1 MSDVQLTAE
10 EFKLFEDFY
19 QNRLAEAGGARDLRD
34 ELAVAQDIL
43 ASVVSNGLTPQADGS
58 TSFVRRQGA
67 LDWGDP
73 ATVQAAAQASTP
85 SGGGRKPRLGA
96 GPATAGGKGGAKDTL
111 LGVGMLVG
119 ALAIA
124 IFFFGS
130 KLPGGNAAKPKVTIT
145 PSAAVVESADATA
158 TPLPTLEAEL
168 LASIVDAS
176 GVKTGLVAPRTLEI
190 KGVSFVVQPVKIT
203 AGDWPPPDDERAVS
217 WVYGTIVNYVMGVES
232 TPDNKTLL
240 ASLKAGDELLLRM
253 STGPAYR
260 FAFAD
265 VVRIAPQASEI
276 FRQTRPGL
284 TLALLSEANDSS
296 RIVVRAVYLPDSE
309 LSGGDAPA
317 AQAIE
322 EGQPVTLDGAL
333 RLSYLGATPFT
344 TPRTPAGRIYLAVD
358 YAVENVLASGETLL
372 TTNFTHQAVDADGL
386 AYPISSPVDGST
398 TRYLPLPAQLEPG
411 RVVTTTSVYAVPETT
426 LQTGLTWRFATSP
439 SGTLVRARI
448 EPYSGSLQPQVAVR
462 GAKRLPDESLIVTLS
477 LSAPALR
484 DVQISAGDIQVQ
496 GGDLGTSN
504 AFPWHVAAGQSTEFT
519 LTLIPQDKSPMMVAL
534 LGQGFELSVEK
545 QPMAN

>member
-10 EFKLFEDFY
+10 DLKLFEDFY
-19 QNRLAEAGGARDLRD
+19 QRRLAEAGGARDLHD
-34 ELAVAQDIL
+34 ELAVARDIL
-43 ASVVSNGLTPQADGS
+43 LSVVNNGLTPQADGS

-67 LDWGDP
+67 LDWSDP
-73 ATVQAAAQASTP
+73 ATVQAAAQVSPP

-96 GPATAGGKGGAKDTL
+96 GPAAAGGKGGAKDML

-119 ALAIA
+119 AIAIA

-130 KLPGGNAAKPKVTIT
+130 KLSGGNAAKPKVTIT
-145 PSAAVVESADATA
+145 PSAAAVESADATA

-190 KGVSFVVQPVKIT
+190 KGVSFVVQPVKIA
-203 AGDWPPPDDERAVS
+203 AGDWPPPDDERAAS
-217 WVYGTIVNYVMGVES
+217 WVFGTVVNYVMGLES
-232 TPDNKTLL
+232 TPDNKALL
-240 ASLKAGDELLLRM
+240 ASLKAGDEMLLRM

-265 VVRIAPQASEI
+265 VVRVAPQASEV

-284 TLALLSEANDSS
+284 TLALLNETSDSS

-309 LSGGDAPA
+309 LSGGAAPA
-317 AQAIE
+317 AQTIE
-322 EGQPVTLDGAL
+322 TGQPVTLDGAL
-333 RLSYLGATPFT
+333 RLFYLGAAPFT
-344 TPRTPAGRIYLAVD
+344 TPRTPPGRVYLAVD
-358 YAVENVLASGETLL
+358 YAVENVLPSGEMLM
-372 TTNFTHQAVDADGL
+372 TTSFVHQAVDADGL
-386 AYPISSPVDGST
+386 AYPFSAPADGSP
-398 TRYLPLPAQLEPG
+398 TRYPSLPAQLETG
-411 RVVTTTSVYAVPETT
+411 QVVTTTAVYAVPEAT
-426 LQTGLTWRFATSP
+426 LQTGLTWRFAPSP
-439 SGTLVRARI
+439 SGTLVQARVA
-448 EPYSGSLQPQVAVR
+448 PYSGPLQPQVAVR
-462 GAKRLPDESLIVTLS
+462 GAKRLPDGSLAVTLS

-484 DVQISAGDIQVQ
+484 DVQISAGDVLVQ

-504 AFPWHVAAGQSTEFT
+504 AFPWHVAAGGSADFT
-519 LTLIPQDKSPMMVAL
+519 LTLVPKDQSPVTVAL

-545 QPMAN
+545 

>member
-1 MSDVQLTAE
+1 MSDIQLTAE
-10 EFKLFEDFY
+10 DLKLFEDFY
-19 QNRLAEAGGARDLRD
+19 QRRLAEAGGARDLHD
-34 ELAVAQDIL
+34 ELDVARDIL
-43 ASVVSNGLTPQADGS
+43 SSVVTNGLTPQADGS
-58 TSFVRRQGA
+58 VSFVRRQGA
-67 LDWGDP
+67 LDWSDP
-73 ATVQAAAQASTP
+73 ATVQAAAQAAP
-85 SGGGRKPRLGA
+85 SSWGGRKPRLGA
-96 GPATAGGKGGAKDTL
+96 APAAAGGKGGAKDML

-119 ALAIA
+119 AIAIA

-130 KLPGGNAAKPKVTIT
+130 KFMGGNAAKPKVTTT
-145 PSAAVVESADATA
+145 PTVSAVKAADATA

-176 GVKTGLVAPRTLEI
+176 GVRTGLVAPRTLEI

-217 WVYGTIVNYVMGVES
+217 WVYGTVVNYVMGVES

-240 ASLKAGDELLLRM
+240 ASLKAGDEMLLRM

-265 VVRIAPQASEI
+265 VVRVAPQASEV

-284 TLALLSEANDSS
+284 TLALLSEEGDAS

-309 LSGGDAPA
+309 LSGDDAPA

-322 EGQPVTLDGAL
+322 AGQPATLDGAL
-333 RLSYLGATPFT
+333 RLTYLGATPFT

-358 YAVENVLASGETLL
+358 YAVENVLAGGEALL

-386 AYPISSPVDGST
+386 AYPISSPADGSP

-411 RVVTTTSVYAVPETT
+411 RVVTTTSVYAMPEAT
-426 LQTGLTWRFATSP
+426 LQTGLTWRFAPSP
-439 SGTLVRARI
+439 SGTLVQARI

-462 GAKRLPDESLIVTLS
+462 GAKRLPDDSLIATLS
-477 LSAPALR
+477 VSAPALR

-496 GGDLGTSN
+496 GGDLGASN

-519 LTLIPQDKSPMMVAL
+519 LTLVPKDQSPMTVAL

-545 QPMAN
+545 

>member
-1 MSDVQLTAE
+1 MSDIQLTAE
-10 EFKLFEDFY
+10 DLKLFEDFY
-19 QNRLAEAGGARDLRD
+19 QLRLAEAGGARDLHD
-34 ELAVAQDIL
+34 ELDVARDIL
-43 ASVVSNGLTPQADGS
+43 TSVVTNGLTPQADGS
-58 TSFVRRQGA
+58 VSFVRRQGA

-73 ATVQAAAQASTP
+73 GVVQAAAQAAS
-85 SGGGRKPRLGA
+85 SSSGGRKPRLGA
-96 GPATAGGKGGAKDTL
+96 GPAAAGGKGGAKDML

-124 IFFFGS
+124 VFFFGS
-130 KLPGGNAAKPKVTIT
+130 KLMGGNAAKPKVTTT
-145 PSAAVVESADATA
+145 PTAAVAESADATA

-217 WVYGTIVNYVMGVES
+217 WVYGTVVNYVMGVES
-232 TPDNKTLL
+232 APNNKTLL

-265 VVRIAPQASEI
+265 VVRVAPQASEV
-276 FRQTRPGL
+276 FRQTRPGV
-284 TLALLSEANDSS
+284 TLALLSEEGDAS

-322 EGQPVTLDGAL
+322 AGQPVTLDGAL
-333 RLSYLGATPFT
+333 RLTYLGATPFT

-358 YAVENVLASGETLL
+358 YAVENVLAGGEALL

-386 AYPISSPVDGST
+386 AYPISSPADGSPT
-398 TRYLPLPAQLEPG
+398 HYLPLPAQVELG
-411 RVVTTTSVYAVPETT
+411 RVVTTTSVYAVPEAT
-426 LQTGLTWRFATSP
+426 LQTGLTWRFAPSP
-439 SGTLVRARI
+439 SGTLVQARI

-462 GAKRLPDESLIVTLS
+462 GAKRLPDDSLIATLS
-477 LSAPALR
+477 VSAPALR

-496 GGDLGTSN
+496 GGGLGASN

-519 LTLIPQDKSPMMVAL
+519 LTLVPKDQSPVTVAL
-534 LGQGFELSVEK
+534 LGQGFELAVEK
-545 QPMAN
+545 

>member
-1 MSDVQLTAE
+1 MSDIQLTAE
-10 EFKLFEDFY
+10 DLKLFEDFY
-19 QNRLAEAGGARDLRD
+19 QRRLAVAGGARDLHD
-34 ELAVAQDIL
+34 ELDVAHDIL
-43 ASVVSNGLTPQADGS
+43 ASVTTNGLTPQADGS
-58 TSFVRRQGA
+58 VSFVRRQGA
-67 LDWGDP
+67 LDWSDP
-73 ATVQAAAQASTP
+73 ATVQAAAQAAPS

-96 GPATAGGKGGAKDTL
+96 GPAAAGGKGGAKDML

-119 ALAIA
+119 AIAIA

-130 KLPGGNAAKPKVTIT
+130 KLSGGNTAKPKVTIT
-145 PSAAVVESADATA
+145 PSAVVVESADATA

-168 LASIVDAS
+168 LSSIVDAS

-203 AGDWPPPDDERAVS
+203 SGDWPPPDDERAVS
-217 WVYGTIVNYVMGVES
+217 WVYGTVVNYVMGVES

-240 ASLKAGDELLLRM
+240 ASLKAGDEMLLRM

-265 VVRIAPQASEI
+265 VVRVAPQASEV

-284 TLALLSEANDSS
+284 TLALLSEAGDSS

-322 EGQPVTLDGAL
+322 EDQPVTLDGAL

-358 YAVENVLASGETLL
+358 YAVENVLASGEALL

-411 RVVTTTSVYAVPETT
+411 RVVTTTSVYAVPEAT
-426 LQTGLTWRFATSP
+426 LQTGLTWRFAPSP
-439 SGTLVRARI
+439 SGTLVQARI

-462 GAKRLPDESLIVTLS
+462 GAKRLPDDSLIATLS
-477 LSAPALR
+477 VSAPALR

-519 LTLIPQDKSPMMVAL
+519 LTLVPKDQSPMTVAL

-545 QPMAN
+545 